1 MRVATVPV
9 AARTIPLYWV
19 HARERGAVVE
29 FVRIEVGEG
38 APVRCARC
46 APTAVSE
53 SRTTDSI
60 LAEISAASAAWGDRP
75 GPNILLAGSEP
86 FTHPELPAL
95 VATCVEV
102 GAERIGLETEGGAL
116 AAHGNAAGVLGAGVR
131 HLQVVVLAADDAIA
145 ESLTGRPGRMLAV
158 KAGVAAY
165 LEAAREAGVAVVVTA
180 VVPLCHHT
188 LPALAQT
195 VGLLAS
201 WGVHAVRLVPG
212 DEPLPDSASVMI
224 AAACDTGM
232 VNHTW
237 VEVADG
243 VPLPATHRLHALTI
257 GSAHD

>member
-1 MRVATVPV
+1 V
-9 AARTIPLYWV
+9 I
-19 HARERGAVVE
+19 E

-46 APTAVSE
+46 ATPVTSE
-53 SRTTDSI
+53 YRTTDSI
-60 LAEISAASAAWGDRP
+60 VAEISAAAAASGDSP
-75 GPNILLAGSEP
+75 GPNVLLAGGEP
-86 FTHPELPAL
+86 FAHPELPAL
-95 VATCVEV
+95 VAACVES
-102 GAERIGLETEGGAL
+102 GAERIGLQTEGGAL

-131 HLQVVVLAADDAIA
+131 HVQVVVLAADDVIA
-145 ESLTGRPGRMLAV
+145 DGLTGRPGRTRAV
-158 KAGVAAY
+158 EAGVAAY
-165 LEAAREAGVAVVVTA
+165 LEAAREAGVAVAVTA
-180 VVPLCHHT
+180 VVPLCRHT
-188 LPALAQT
+188 IPALAQT

-257 GSAHD
+257 GPAHV